1 MSCLYIYIY
10 IYIYEQ
16 IQKFVTFLKSQKKA
30 IFTEIGITLVVVLVT
45 PSNVDIWCITTL
57 LTDTI

>member
-1 MSCLYIYIY
+1 MN
-10 IYIYEQ
+10 
-16 IQKFVTFLKSQKKA
+16 KFKNLLKSQKKA